1 MPTRKARRVY
11 AGQTHDARVSER
23 RRAFIEAGLSIIG
36 TQGYRAAT
44 VRAVCAEAGL
54 TDRYFYESFGTTE
67 ALLQA
72 VYSEIGER
80 LHAAIDDAIAK
91 APSSLEAQLDAALS
105 AFLDT
110 VRDPRAARIL
120 FAEVLGVSSAITAL
134 YLKTT
139 SEFAEQLLD
148 AVKLHVPEFEKHP
161 EDRRVLGLALI
172 GAMTFAASA
181 WALSGYTRPA
191 THVVR
196 NCRRILI
203 GTVRQFAEEAS
214 AVPARSASK
223 KPRS

>member
-1 MPTRKARRVY
+1 MPIRNARRVY

-36 TQGYRAAT
+36 AQGYRAAT

-54 TDRYFYESFGTTE
+54 TDRYFYESFEGTE

-72 VYSEIGER
+72 VYSEISER
-80 LHAAIDDAIAK
+80 LHTAIDTAVAK
-91 APSSLEAQLDAALS
+91 AGSSLEAQLDAALA

-110 VRDPRAARIL
+110 IRDPRAARIL
-120 FAEVLGVSSAITAL
+120 FAEVLGVSSDVTTL

-139 SEFAEQLLD
+139 TEFAEQLLD

-181 WALSGYTRPA
+181 WALTGYTRPA

-203 GTVRQFAEEAS
+203 GTVRQFAEEAAS
-214 AVPARSASK
+214 PAAK
-223 KPRS
+223 KARA

>member
-1 MPTRKARRVY
+1 MPTRNARRVY

-23 RRAFIEAGLSIIG
+23 RRAFVEAGLGIIG
-36 TQGYRAAT
+36 AQGYRAAT

-54 TDRYFYESFGTTE
+54 TDRYFYESFEGTE
-67 ALLQA
+67 ALLRA
-72 VYSEIGER
+72 VYSEISAR
-80 LHAAIDDAIAK
+80 LHAAIDKAVGK
-91 APSSLEAQLDAALS
+91 APSSLEAQLDAALV

-110 VRDPRAARIL
+110 IRDPRAARIL
-120 FAEVLGVSSAITAL
+120 FAEVLGVSSAVTAL

-139 SEFAEQLLD
+139 AEFAEQLLD

-214 AVPARSASK
+214 AAPGRNATK
-223 KPRS
+223 KPRG